1 MIYVPTHDNATT
13 LRVLSSVSRFFVLP
27 ETMGMRDWLKDELR
41 RLDEANRIEMDPD
54 VFRQRQGACQVLQA
68 LFRIADEADRTIDKI
83 RANQRKP

>member
-1 MIYVPTHDNATT
+1 MLYVPTHDNATT

-27 ETMGMRDWLKDELR
+27 ETMGMRDWLRDELKR
-41 RLDEANRIEMDPD
+41 MDEANRTELDPD

>member
-1 MIYVPTHDNATT
+1 MISVPSNDPQAAI
-13 LRVLSSVSRFFVLP
+13 RILSSVARFATLP
-27 ETMGMRDWLKDELR
+27 ETMGMRDWLRDELR

-68 LFRIADEADRTIDKI
+68 LFRVADEADRTIDKI

>member
-1 MIYVPTHDNATT
+1 MLYVPTHDNAVT
-13 LRVLSSVSRFFVLP
+13 LRVLASVSRFFVLP
-27 ETMGMRDWLKDELR
+27 ETMAMRDWLRDELKR
-41 RLDEANRIEMDPD
+41 MDEANRTELDRD

>member
-1 MIYVPTHDNATT
+1 MIYVPTHDNAAT

-41 RLDEANRIEMDPD
+41 RLDENNRIEMDPD
-54 VFRQRQGACQVLQA
+54 VFRQRQGACQVLSA
-68 LFRIADEADRTIDKI
+68 LFRLEETADKTVEKI

>member
-1 MIYVPTHDNATT
+1 MLYVPTHDNAVT
-13 LRVLSSVSRFFVLP
+13 LRVLASVSRFFVLP
-27 ETMGMRDWLKDELR
+27 ETMGMRDWLRDELR

-68 LFRIADEADRTIDKI
+68 LFRLEETADKTVEKI